1 MLARTYWIAMLMLGL
16 LGPAARSTTLKL
28 ATLVPAGSTWDRALN
43 DMASSW
49 EEETEGRVKVRFYP
63 GGVAGDDPDVVR
75 KMRIGQLQAG
85 TLTVTGLA
93 EIHESFRV
101 FTIPMLFRD
110 YDELFAVLDRVGPDL
125 AAALREKGFELV
137 HWVPGGW
144 VRFFSKRPVTR
155 VSDLQAQKLFTWA
168 GDEGM
173 VNAWERNGFHPVALA
188 YTDMPVGLETGL
200 IEALPATPLAALSL
214 QWFRR
219 APHMLDVGVAP
230 LIGATVVRRSAWEKI
245 APADRE
251 IMTRVAKRAEDSMRG
266 TVPRQDASALEEM
279 QIRGLSVSVA
289 ESQADWQNLANDFA
303 LDMKGSLVPTDIYD
317 EVQRILEELR
327 RDSSR

>member
-1 MLARTYWIAMLMLGL
+1 MLARISGVAFLLLGL
-16 LGPAARSTTLKL
+16 LGPAAHSATLKL

-49 EEETEGRVKVRFYP
+49 EEETEGRVRVRFYP

-110 YDELFAVLDRVGPDL
+110 YDELFAVLDRMGPDL

-144 VRFFSKRPVTR
+144 VRFFSKKPVTR
-155 VSDLQAQKLFTWA
+155 VGDLQAQKLFTWA

-173 VNAWERNGFHPVALA
+173 VTAWERNGFHPVALA

-230 LIGATVVRRSAWEKI
+230 LIGATVIRRAVWEKI

-251 IMTRVAKRAEDSMRG
+251 TMTRLAKRAEDSMREKI
-266 TVPRQDASALEEM
+266 PRQDASALEEM
-279 QIRGLSVSVA
+279 KARGLLVSEA
-289 ESQADWQNLANDFA
+289 ESQAEWENLARDFA
-303 LDMKGSLVPTDIYD
+303 RDMKGALVPVDIC
-317 EVQRILEELR
+317 EKVQRILDEIR
-327 RDSSR
+327 RAGSP